1 MEIRRFRM
9 EVRTQDG
16 RDRKLLRNRQPKIT
30 IGPRVWRTDFVQE
43 YTNMKL
49 LGAILL
55 TLGVVL
61 VPSDPARADVTP
73 KDLQVMARALGFTE
87 KPPTGEVTI
96 GIVYAPG
103 NPQSAKEAEDLQ
115 KLMGDG
121 LKAGAMVLKPT
132 LVKIDE
138 VAGADV
144 GAFLLTEGV
153 GADAG
158 KLAAAT
164 KAKQKPCITTDIPQV
179 QSGACVMGIK
189 SEPKVEIIVNK
200 AAAADSGIGFAASF
214 RMMIT
219 EL

>member
-1 MEIRRFRM
+1 
-9 EVRTQDG
+9 
-16 RDRKLLRNRQPKIT
+16 
-30 IGPRVWRTDFVQE
+30 
-43 YTNMKL
+43 MKNTTKAL
-49 LGAILL
+49 MAIAIIFPL
-55 TLGVVL
+55 
-61 VPSDPARADVTP
+61 SAARAEVTP

-87 KPPTGEVTI
+87 KPATGDVTI
-96 GIVYAPG
+96 GIVYAPS

-121 LKAGAMVLKPT
+121 LKAGAMVLKPK

-138 VAGADV
+138 VASADA

-153 GADAG
+153 DADAS

-164 KAKQKPCITTDIPQV
+164 KAKQKPCVTTDIAQV

-200 AAAADSGIGFAASF
+200 AAAADSGVSFAASF

>member
-1 MEIRRFRM
+1 MKSDPSIS
-9 EVRTQDG
+9 
-16 RDRKLLRNRQPKIT
+16 KNLRAAAESPAKGGKINAQFFG
-30 IGPRVWRTDFVQE
+30 ICS
-43 YTNMKL
+43 L
-49 LGAILL
+49 IAAALAA
-55 TLGVVL
+55 
-61 VPSDPARADVTP
+61 VPAPARADVTA
-73 KDLQVMARALGFTE
+73 KDVQVMARALGFTE
-87 KPPTGEVTI
+87 KPPTGEVNI
-96 GIVYAPG
+96 GIVFAPG
-103 NPQSAKEAEDLQ
+103 NAQSAKEATDLQ
-115 KLMGDG
+115 AMLGSG
-121 LKAGAMVLKPT
+121 LKAGNLTLKPVM
-132 LVKIDE
+132 VKIDE
-138 VAGADV
+138 IGAAGDV

-153 GADAG
+153 GADAS

>member
-1 MEIRRFRM
+1 M
-9 EVRTQDG
+9 
-16 RDRKLLRNRQPKIT
+16 
-30 IGPRVWRTDFVQE
+30 RVLGIIV
-43 YTNMKL
+43 L
-49 LGAILL
+49 VLGA
-55 TLGVVL
+55 VL
-61 VPSDPARADVTP
+61 MPSDPARADVTP

-121 LKAGAMVLKPT
+121 LKAGAMVLKPK

-138 VAGADV
+138 AGGADV

-153 GADAG
+153 GADAS

-164 KAKQKPCITTDIPQV
+164 KAKQKPCVTIDIPQV

>member
-1 MEIRRFRM
+1 MKPLGKF
-9 EVRTQDG
+9 
-16 RDRKLLRNRQPKIT
+16 LLALSAVSALAQSA
-30 IGPRVWRTDFVQE
+30 Q
-43 YTNMKL
+43 
-49 LGAILL
+49 
-55 TLGVVL
+55 
-61 VPSDPARADVTP
+61 ADVTP
-73 KDLQVMARALGFTE
+73 KDIQVMARALAFTE
-87 KPPTGEVTI
+87 KPPTGDVAM

-115 KLMGDG
+115 KLLGAG
-121 LKAGAMVLKPT
+121 LQAGAMVLKPV

-138 VAGADV
+138 VAGANV

-153 GADAG
+153 GADAS

-164 KAKQKPCITTDIPQV
+164 KAQQKPCVTIDIAQV
-179 QSGACVMGIK
+179 QSGACVMGVK

-200 AAAADSGIGFAASF
+200 AAAADSGVSFAASF

>member
-1 MEIRRFRM
+1 
-9 EVRTQDG
+9 
-16 RDRKLLRNRQPKIT
+16 
-30 IGPRVWRTDFVQE
+30 
-43 YTNMKL
+43 MK
-49 LGAILL
+49 
-55 TLGVVL
+55 TLGITLMVVGAVI
-61 VPSDPARADVTP
+61 VPTDLARADVTP
-73 KDLQVMARALGFTE
+73 KDLQVMARALGFTD

-103 NPQSAKEAEDLQ
+103 NPQSAKEADDLQ

-121 LKAGAMVLKPT
+121 LKAGAVVLKPK

-138 VAGADV
+138 AAGADV

-153 GADAG
+153 GADG
-158 KLAAAT
+158 SKLAAAS
-164 KAKQKPCITTDIPQV
+164 KAKQKPCVTTDIAQV

-200 AAAADSGIGFAASF
+200 AAAADNGVGFAASF

>member
-1 MEIRRFRM
+1 M
-9 EVRTQDG
+9 
-16 RDRKLLRNRQPKIT
+16 KILT
-30 IGPRVWRTDFVQE
+30 IPF
-43 YTNMKL
+43 L
-49 LGAILL
+49 I
-55 TLGVVL
+55 LGVFV
-61 VPSDPARADVTP
+61 VPMASARADVTP

-96 GIVYAPG
+96 GIVYAPA
-103 NPQSAKEAEDLQ
+103 NPQSAKEAEDVQ

-121 LKAGAMVLKPT
+121 LKAGAIVLKPK
-132 LVKIDE
+132 LVKIDA
-138 VAGADV
+138 VADADA

-153 GADAG
+153 GAEAS

-164 KAKQKPCITTDIPQV
+164 KAKQKPCVTIDIPQV
-179 QSGACVMGIK
+179 QSGACVMGVK

-200 AAAADSGIGFAASF
+200 AAAADSGVSFAASF